1 MGMAKY
7 DRLLFILNL
16 LRARRNLTAADLANE
31 CGVTERSIYRD
42 IITLSEANVPVYFD
56 NGYKLASNNF
66 LPPLNFSFEEY
77 TALKLALSSSP
88 LAHTSEYRS
97 LLKQIRA
104 KVDAGLSELV
114 KAQKRTAVD
123 TTHIEI
129 SASVDTT
136 VLERFFSRLE
146 RAIAD
151 SRCVEMK
158 YDSIES
164 GLTTRIVEPYFI
176 VFRARAFY
184 FVAYCRLRAELRTFR
199 LDRVRSLKVS
209 PAHFIRRNDVDPSR
223 YFEGSWEVYCGET
236 VKVEVLFSGSAARV
250 ISLGSHHPNESV
262 ELHPD
267 GTVHYSVQVRGLE
280 EVSRWLLGFGGDA
293 EVLQPPELRD
303 HIRAIGTQIVRHY
316 SMEPES

>member
-16 LRARRNLTAADLANE
+16 LRARKTLTAADLARE

-42 IITLSEANVPVYFD
+42 IMTLSEANVPVYFD

-77 TALKLALSSSP
+77 TTLKLALGSSP
-88 LAHTSEYRS
+88 LAYTTEYRS

-114 KAQKRTAVD
+114 RAQKRTAVD

-129 SASVDTT
+129 SASVDTS

-151 SRCVEMK
+151 SCCVEME

-164 GLTTRIVEPYFI
+164 GVTTRIVEPYFI

-184 FVAYCRLRAELRTFR
+184 FVAYCRNREELRTFR
-199 LDRVRSLKVS
+199 LDRVRSLEAS
-209 PAHFIRRNDVDPSR
+209 PAHFIRRNDVDPAR
-223 YFEGSWEVYCGET
+223 YFEGSWEVYCGDSVT
-236 VKVEVLFSGSAARV
+236 VQVRFTGSAARV
-250 ISLGSHHPNESV
+250 IRLGHHHANESV
-262 ELHPD
+262 VEEPD
-267 GTVHYSVQVRGLE
+267 GSVRYTVEVRGPE
-280 EVSRWLLGFGGDA
+280 EISRWLLGFGDEA
-293 EVLQPPELRD
+293 EVLAPAELRE
-303 HIRAIGTQIVRHY
+303 RMRTIGTQLSRLY
-316 SMEPES
+316 APEI